1 MKTFTGFNYRLIER
15 FLLNYGMRRDD
26 QMPAYM
32 IARVNVTD
40 WDQYNE
46 YIKVTPGI
54 ISKYDGRF
62 IVRGGEMVTLEGPE
76 EKWRIVVV
84 EFPDLAKAK
93 EFYYSPEYTDAK
105 KIREGA
111 ALAQFVAISGVE

>member
-1 MKTFTGFNYRLIER
+1 MA
-15 FLLNYGMRRDD
+15 
-26 QMPAYM
+26 AYM
-32 IARVNVTD
+32 IARVNVND
-40 WDQYNE
+40 WDKYNQ

-54 ISKYDGRF
+54 IAKYGGRF
-62 IVRGGEMVTLEGPE
+62 IVRGGETVTLEGPE

-84 EFPDLAKAK
+84 EFPDLEKAK

-111 ALAQFVAISGVE
+111 ALAQFVAIEGID

>member
-1 MKTFTGFNYRLIER
+1 MA
-15 FLLNYGMRRDD
+15 
-26 QMPAYM
+26 AYM
-32 IARVNVTD
+32 IARINVND
-40 WDQYNE
+40 RDQYNE
-46 YIKVTPGI
+46 YMKVTPGI
-54 ISKYDGRF
+54 IAKYDGRF
-62 IVRGGEMVTLEGPE
+62 IVRGGETVTLEGPE

-111 ALAQFVAISGVE
+111 ALAQFVAVSGVE

>member
-1 MKTFTGFNYRLIER
+1 MA
-15 FLLNYGMRRDD
+15 
-26 QMPAYM
+26 AYM
-32 IARVNVTD
+32 IARINVTD
-40 WDQYNE
+40 WDRYNE

-54 ISKYDGRF
+54 IAKYGGRF

-84 EFPDLAKAK
+84 EFPDLQKAK
-93 EFYYSPEYTDAK
+93 DFYNSADYTDAK

-111 ALAQFVAISGVE
+111 ALAQFVAIEGLE

>member
-1 MKTFTGFNYRLIER
+1 MA
-15 FLLNYGMRRDD
+15 
-26 QMPAYM
+26 AYM
-32 IARVNVTD
+32 IARINVTD
-40 WDQYNE
+40 MDRYNE

-54 ISKYDGRF
+54 IAKFDGRF
-62 IVRGGEMVTLEGPE
+62 IVRGGETVTLEGPE

-84 EFPDLAKAK
+84 EFPDLEKAK

-111 ALAQFVAISGVE
+111 ALAQFVAIEGIN

>member
-1 MKTFTGFNYRLIER
+1 MFS
-15 FLLNYGMRRDD
+15 LNSGIRRKYE
-26 QMPAYM
+26 MPAYI

-46 YIKVTPGI
+46 YMKVTPGI
-54 ISKYDGRF
+54 IAKYDGRF

-76 EKWRIVVV
+76 EKWRIIVV
-84 EFPDLAKAK
+84 ELPDLEKAK

-105 KIREGA
+105 KIREGS

>member
-1 MKTFTGFNYRLIER
+1 MA
-15 FLLNYGMRRDD
+15 
-26 QMPAYM
+26 AYM

-40 WDQYNE
+40 WDKYNE

-54 ISKYDGRF
+54 IAKFGGRF
-62 IVRGGEMVTLEGPE
+62 IVRGGETVTFEGPE

-84 EFPDLAKAK
+84 EFPDLEKAK

>member
-1 MKTFTGFNYRLIER
+1 MA
-15 FLLNYGMRRDD
+15 
-26 QMPAYM
+26 AYI
-32 IARVNVTD
+32 IARINVTD
-40 WDQYNE
+40 GDRYSE

-54 ISKYDGRF
+54 IAKYGGRF
-62 IVRGGEMVTLEGPE
+62 IVRGGKTVTLEGPE

-84 EFPDLAKAK
+84 EFPDLEKAK

-111 ALAQFVAISGVE
+111 ALAQFIAIEGVE

>member
-1 MKTFTGFNYRLIER
+1 MA
-15 FLLNYGMRRDD
+15 
-26 QMPAYM
+26 AYM

-93 EFYYSPEYTDAK
+93 EFYYSPEYTGCQKDSRRRSTGTICRYFRCRIGPK
-105 KIREGA
+105 HNGKNKNSQGPQR
-111 ALAQFVAISGVE
+111 

>member
-1 MKTFTGFNYRLIER
+1 MA
-15 FLLNYGMRRDD
+15 
-26 QMPAYM
+26 AYL

-40 WDQYNE
+40 WDKYNE

-54 ISKYDGRF
+54 IAKYDGRF
-62 IVRGGEMVTLEGPE
+62 IARGGETITFEGPE

-84 EFPDLAKAK
+84 EFPDLEKAK

-111 ALAQFVAISGVE
+111 ALAQFVAIDGLD